1 MAVVKKK
8 YGLFTAVAMVVG
20 VVIGSG
26 VFFKAGRVLRSVD
39 GNLVNGILAW
49 IVGAAIML
57 VSAYVFSVFAQRI
70 NKVNGVVDFMEA
82 AYGSRVG
89 KLVAWFMSVFYYP
102 TLVAVLAWV
111 SADFTA
117 SLLELPGENVW
128 IIGSFYLVLFFV
140 LNLLSPVLAGKFQ
153 VSATVIK
160 LIPLVLMAVIGTIVG
175 LVNGVTIENFTTT
188 SVGVDPAMLGGF
200 SGAVLST
207 AFAYEGWIVAT
218 SINAELK
225 NAKRDLPLAL
235 VLGTLIVAG
244 VYITYYIGLAGTLP
258 NSVFVFEGNGAVFQ
272 AFSSI
277 FGNIGATLLLIFI
290 IISCLGTLNGLVMGA
305 TRGIYSIA
313 VREKSKTLEA
323 FEGVDKTTDAT
334 VNSGLLGLLLSAVWF
349 VVWYGSFQGWYNGL
363 FMDISELP
371 IATLYG
377 IYIFFYI
384 WIIRTAKDLNIL
396 NRFIMPLLA
405 LTGAGYMVYSGLQ
418 LDLALVFI
426 GLIALTLVIATF
438 LPKMLEAKPKVALKN
453 KK

>member
-1 MAVVKKK
+1 MAIVKKK
-8 YGLFTAVAMVVG
+8 YNLITAVAMVVG

-26 VFFKAGRVLRSVD
+26 VFFKAGRVLKNVD
-39 GNLVNGILAW
+39 GNLTSGILAW
-49 IVGAAIML
+49 VLGALIMI
-57 VSAYVFSVFAQRI
+57 VSAYVFSLFAQRI

-82 AYGSRVG
+82 AYGQKVG

-111 SADFTA
+111 SADFTV
-117 SLLELPGENVW
+117 SLIGVDGSTVW

-160 LIPLVLMAVIGTIVG
+160 LIPLILMALVGTVVG
-175 LVNGVTIENFTTT
+175 LLNGVTLENFATTT
-188 SVGVDPAMLGGF
+188 VGVNPAELGGF

-235 VLGTLIVAG
+235 VIGTLIVAA

-258 NSVFVFEGNGAVFQ
+258 NAVFVFEGNGAVFQ
-272 AFSSI
+272 AFEQI
-277 FGNIGATLLLIFI
+277 FGNIGATLLLVFI

-305 TRGIYSIA
+305 TRGLYSIA
-313 VREKSKTLEA
+313 VRQDNQGLEA
-323 FEGVDKTTDAT
+323 FGNVDKSTDAT
-334 VNSGLLGLLLSAVWF
+334 VNSGLLALLLSAIWF

-384 WIIRTAKDLNIL
+384 WIIRTATDLNL
-396 NRFIMPLLA
+396 FNRFLMPSLA
-405 LTGAGYMVYSGLQ
+405 LIGAGYMVYSGLQ
-418 LDLALVFI
+418 LDLSLVFL
-426 GLIALTLVIATF
+426 GLIALFLVLATSYTK
-438 LPKMLEAKPKVALKN
+438 LKVGKKPSLAKA

>member
-57 VSAYVFSVFAQRI
+57 VSAYVFSIFAQRI

-82 AYGSRVG
+82 AYGSGVG

-117 SLLELPGENVW
+117 SLLQLPGENVW
-128 IIGSFYLVLFFV
+128 IIGAFYLVLFFV

-175 LVNGVTIENFTTT
+175 LINGVTIENFTTT
-188 SVGVDPAMLGGF
+188 SVGVDPAVLGGF

-235 VLGTLIVAG
+235 VLGTLIVAV

-272 AFSSI
+272 AFSTI

-305 TRGIYSIA
+305 TRGVYSIA
-313 VREKSKTLEA
+313 VREKSKTLQA
-323 FEGVDKTTDAT
+323 FEAVDTTTDAT
-334 VNSGLLGLLLSAVWF
+334 VNSGLLGLLLSAMWF

-384 WIIRTAKDLNIL
+384 WIIRTAKDLSVL

-405 LTGAGYMVYSGLQ
+405 LVGAGYMVYSGLQ

-426 GLIALTLVIATF
+426 GLIAITLVFATF
-438 LPKMLEAKPKVALKN
+438 LPKMVKPKPRVAMKT